1 MPTRGR
7 TLTPPLRAVHLQ
19 LLAPQC
25 AVNPLI
31 IRGFRPAPS
40 ACVRK
45 CTKTAKRTEQDF
57 TRPASFGLVRR
68 YAPVEQWSGRM
79 AHASKKKMG
88 AGSQGKLDGTGAM
101 TVLPDGV
108 LPENMVLSNRDKAA
122 HPGER
127 GLDSRQ
133 MQTEQF
139 HDHVGARGNFED
151 EGNLRNSS
159 DALQGA
165 AELDP
170 DYQERVR
177 TRAYEL

>member
-1 MPTRGR
+1 
-7 TLTPPLRAVHLQ
+7 
-19 LLAPQC
+19 
-25 AVNPLI
+25 
-31 IRGFRPAPS
+31 
-40 ACVRK
+40 
-45 CTKTAKRTEQDF
+45 
-57 TRPASFGLVRR
+57 
-68 YAPVEQWSGRM
+68 M

-177 TRAYEL
+177 TRAYELWDREGRPEGRDELHWLMAEQELQKH